1 VLTKQ
6 RNTSLFRR
14 INMSEKGSINR
25 EEKLSGEKIAI
36 RHPIFLWF
44 ENVWYH
50 YKWTII
56 VVAFFLFVAI
66 VCFAQCATTPHK
78 DIYVTFAGSHTMVG
92 EEQSA
97 IERVFAELS
106 KKAFEGDAPAVGIT
120 SYPFYT
126 EGELR
131 ALYTDPETGDFDGA
145 AFNMAKGQN
154 TNRLK
159 ELSTYMG
166 TGECSIWLVNT
177 SVYEAQHMSEKLAVP
192 LTDTFGTKPAGA
204 YDDYAIRLGDTAIYQ
219 YYEALQVLPA
229 DTLIV
234 FTRGYF
240 MGASSNKETY
250 EQFKTLYKAI
260 IEFQA
265 P

>member
-1 VLTKQ
+1 
-6 RNTSLFRR
+6 
-14 INMSEKGSINR
+14 MSQKESMER
-25 EEKLSGEKIAI
+25 EEKIAGEGIAI
-36 RHPIFLWF
+36 RHPVFMWF

-50 YKWTII
+50 YKWTILI
-56 VVAFFLFVAI
+56 VAFFLLVFV

-92 EEQSA
+92 EEQAS
-97 IERVFAELS
+97 IERVFSELS
-106 KKAFEGDAPAVGIT
+106 KKAFGEKAPAVGVT

-126 EGELR
+126 EAELR

-154 TNRLK
+154 MNRLD
-159 ELSTYMG
+159 ELSSYMM
-166 TGECSIWLVNT
+166 TGECSVWLVNT
-177 SVYEAQHMSEKLAVP
+177 SVYEAQHMSEKLAAP
-192 LTDTFGTKPAGA
+192 LTDTFGTKPSGA

-234 FTRGYF
+234 FTRSYF

-250 EQFKTLYKAI
+250 EQFKTLYRAI
-260 IEFQA
+260 VEFQA